1 VGKITLQATADQPL
15 GLDQIRLFCYF
26 AAMSD
31 AHTLSHVMPSAT
43 PTEAELEAWRNL
55 PRDEQL
61 QRMRNALAHPEA
73 SEEVT
78 DTMADIL
85 LQARAAAGLP
95 RG

>member
-1 VGKITLQATADQPL
+1 
-15 GLDQIRLFCYF
+15 
-26 AAMSD
+26 MSD

-43 PTEAELEAWRNL
+43 PNEAELEAWRNL

-85 LQARAAAGLP
+85 LQARVAMDL
-95 RG
+95 RRDLFD